1 MKKLNLVT
9 LLIGLTGRLL
19 LWEIGITATTLIAP
33 KSTLSAEQIKFNYGI
48 LEFSLSIDALELY
61 AQEGIINDELN
72 FYTKKR
78 LDERT
83 VRQLRRVL
91 RRRID
96 IDPILLYRL
105 TRSPMVVEIL
115 ESLREVATT
124 HRRIYW

>member
-19 LWEIGITATTLIAP
+19 LWGIGITATTLIAP
-33 KSTLSAEQIKFNYGI
+33 KPSLSAEQIKFNYGI

-72 FYTKKR
+72 FYTKR

-83 VRQLRRVL
+83 VKQLRRVL